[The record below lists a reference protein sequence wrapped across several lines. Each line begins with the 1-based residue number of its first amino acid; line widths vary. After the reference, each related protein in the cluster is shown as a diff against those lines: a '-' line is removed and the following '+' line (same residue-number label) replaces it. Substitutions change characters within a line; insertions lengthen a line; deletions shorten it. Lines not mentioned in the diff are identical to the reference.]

1 MCSSDLILE
10 AQKVAK
16 TNPIHTGGWHY
27 AHNAA
32 TADTSVSGWVFM
44 GLKSAKSAGLE
55 VPAEHMEL
63 AAQYFWNA
71 YHPSGGF
78 GYSGP
83 GVGGAMTPVGV
94 LCQQFLGNGKDKRIE
109 KCLDNMRKETMNWE
123 TGEGW
128 ALYRWYYTTLAM
140 FQGGTQNWTYWNKLM
155 RDALLKN
162 QKEDGHWDI
171 PPKSAEKFDGL
182 ANKVYGTT
190 LSCLMLEVYYRYL
203 PIYQL
208 IDKPT
213 PAAAPTAPGTAAK
226 G

>member
-1 MCSSDLILE
+1 
-10 AQKVAK
+10 
-16 TNPIHTGGWHY
+16 
-27 AHNAA
+27 
-32 TADTSVSGWVFM
+32 
-44 GLKSAKSAGLE
+44 
-55 VPAEHMEL
+55 
-63 AAQYFWNA
+63 
-71 YHPSGGF
+71 
-78 GYSGP
+78 
-83 GVGGAMTPVGV
+83 
-94 LCQQFLGNGKDKRIE
+94 
-109 KCLDNMRKETMNWE
+109 
-123 TGEGW
+123 
-128 ALYRWYYTTLAM
+128 
-140 FQGGTQNWTYWNKLM
+140 M